1 MYMHGEVLTLYM
13 IHALTI
19 AGRNASGDTYKMGGG
34 VWKYLLRRAR
44 TKSPWEGETEP
55 AVPCGGTTVG

>member
-19 AGRNASGDTYKMGGG
+19 AGRNASGDTYKMWGRGGLEVSAKKG
-34 VWKYLLRRAR
+34 KNQ
-44 TKSPWEGETEP
+44 EP
-55 AVPCGGTTVG
+55 LGR

>member
-1 MYMHGEVLTLYM
+1 MLTDDNGSCICMVKSLYM

-34 VWKYLLRRAR
+34 LEVSAK
-44 TKSPWEGETEP
+44 KSKNQEP
-55 AVPCGGTTVG
+55 LGR